1 MLTIDFWCKKL
12 DWTVQSGEMGVL
24 VNVHPDYLCFDGAVA
39 STKGISN

>member
-1 MLTIDFWCKKL
+1 VLTIDVWCKKL
-12 DWTVQSGEMGVL
+12 DWMVQNCGMAL